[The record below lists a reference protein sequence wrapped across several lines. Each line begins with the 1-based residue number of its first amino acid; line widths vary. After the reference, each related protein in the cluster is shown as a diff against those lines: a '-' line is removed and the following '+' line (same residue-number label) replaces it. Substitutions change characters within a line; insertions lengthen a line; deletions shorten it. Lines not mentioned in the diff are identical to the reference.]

1 MNMSDIQQ
9 QVGVFEDQL
18 VDVFA
23 KVPHLPQNIRDILIT
38 LAPWLALIFG
48 ILGIVSLLALG

>member
-1 MNMSDIQQ
+1 MSDMQQ
-9 QVGVFEDQL
+9 QVGVLENQL

-23 KVPHLPQNIRDILIT
+23 KAPHLPQNIRDILIT
-38 LAPWLALIFG
+38 LVPWLALIFG